1 MNEPLQQPREQ
12 LRYAQLLEWGSRLG
26 LLLLVG
32 SFAAYVLGW
41 LPALVSPQRLPEL
54 WGQPVA
60 VFLQQSGQPAGWDWL
75 AFAGHGDVMPLLGI
89 AVLATCSVPALL
101 ALVPLYHARGDR
113 AFVALCLA
121 EAVVLLLAASG
132 WLSGGHG

>member
-1 MNEPLQQPREQ
+1 MNEPLQQAPEQ
-12 LRYAQLLEWGSRLG
+12 LRYARLLEWGSRLG
-26 LLLLVG
+26 LVLLVG
-32 SFAAYVLGW
+32 SFSAYVLGW
-41 LPALVSPQRLPEL
+41 LPALVSPERLPEL
-54 WGQPVA
+54 WTLPVA
-60 VFLQQSGQPAGWDWL
+60 DFLQHSGKPAGWAWL

-89 AVLATCSVPALL
+89 AVLAACSVPALL

-121 EAVVLLLAASG
+121 EVVVVLAAASG

>member
-32 SFAAYVLGW
+32 SFSAYVLGW

-60 VFLQQSGQPAGWDWL
+60 AFLQHSGKPAGWAWL
-75 AFAGHGDVMPLLGI
+75 AFVGHGDVMPLLGI
-89 AVLATCSVPALL
+89 AVLASCSVPALL
-101 ALVPLYHARGDR
+101 ALLPLYAERRDW
-113 AFVALCLA
+113 AFFVLCLA
-121 EAVVLLLAASG
+121 EAVVVLLAASG